1 MLQFYYKRN
10 GRFCNIQQKGG
21 DMDSQIKILLL
32 THGGW
37 GKALLKGAS
46 MILGK
51 IDFVDEVALLPEMT
65 LPEYMEKVKNV
76 VEKMPEDSLILT
88 DIFGGTTTNVAA
100 KLGRDYNIKVYSGL
114 CAPMLIEA
122 CSGLAF
128 AGKIDQSAVL
138 EAGQGTVRDVVDEVL
153 KSLNKEN

>member
-100 KLGRDYNIKVYSGL
+100 KLGRDYKGILRPLRADADRGMFRT
-114 CAPMLIEA
+114 CF
-122 CSGLAF
+122 C
-128 AGKIDQSAVL
+128 GKD
-138 EAGQGTVRDVVDEVL
+138 
-153 KSLNKEN
+153 

>member
-1 MLQFYYKRN
+1 ME
-10 GRFCNIQQKGG
+10 
-21 DMDSQIKILLL
+21 SQVKILLL

-37 GKALLKGAS
+37 GKALLQGAS

-51 IDFVDEVALLPEMT
+51 IDGVEEVALLPEMT

-76 VEKMPEDSLILT
+76 VETMPEDSLILT

-100 KLGRDYNIKVYSGL
+100 KLGREYNIKVYSGL

-128 AGKIDQSAVL
+128 VGNIDKEAVL
-138 EAGQGTVRDVVDEVL
+138 EAGQGAVKDVIDEVL
-153 KSLNKEN
+153 KSLKKEN

>member
-1 MLQFYYKRN
+1 MVSGQIIAVSLDQLVDHLHDVVDGQLRGCVRLQH
-10 GRFCNIQQKGG
+10 
-21 DMDSQIKILLL
+21 S
-32 THGGW
+32 
-37 GKALLKGAS
+37 S
-46 MILGK
+46 V
-51 IDFVDEVALLPEMT
+51 VDEVALLPEMT

-138 EAGQGTVRDVVDEVL
+138 EAGQGAVRDVVDEVL